1 MESSPSTIINTEVL
15 RIFAVDPLTTTPSF
29 CAFESPSRYALL
41 GDGNEAETGA
51 SCSLSLTRGAR
62 ETKPPVK
69 YQDMEWK
76 TFAGENKSCERQRRV
91 VLKSSRTNLAA
102 QDTVFLK
109 PLSSVSP
116 YATSRIIS
124 EYLHNP
130 GATICPPPR
139 LVLNALS
146 PVEALSGNSRCLPFN
161 HSRLDII
168 YLTKNERNNQ
178 NRGII
183 EH

>member
-1 MESSPSTIINTEVL
+1 M
-15 RIFAVDPLTTTPSF
+15 
-29 CAFESPSRYALL
+29 
-41 GDGNEAETGA
+41 
-51 SCSLSLTRGAR
+51 
-62 ETKPPVK
+62 
-69 YQDMEWK
+69 
-76 TFAGENKSCERQRRV
+76 

-130 GATICPPPR
+130 GATICPPPPSSLKR
-139 LVLNALS
+139 IVS
-146 PVEALSGNSRCLPFN
+146 GGTLSGNSRCLPFN